1 MTEKEAEMVI
11 ADLKISY
18 EKLKIKLDELEA
30 LVDDLLK
37 EKESVQ

>member
-30 LVDDLLK
+30 LVDDLIKK
-37 EKESVQ
+37 EYQE

>member
-1 MTEKEAEMVI
+1 MTEKEAQKII